1 VLGNRGESGEGIAE
15 PATSAASPTPHRR
28 DIQGLRALAV
38 LLVVAFHAGLAVHG
52 GFTGVDVFFAIS
64 GFVIMG
70 MLFEERHRTGRTSLR
85 TFYARR
91 ARRILPA
98 LALTVSVTALLAFV
112 AVSPLA
118 PKQTTAKTG
127 LAAIFSVANL
137 YLQHNPVGYFGAGP
151 NTNPL
156 LHTWSLSVEEQFYL
170 IFPGLLVL
178 AWWLGRRFAPN
189 RSRRALAIGLVAF
202 GTITSFVLSYAATNN
217 VGGVASH
224 GLNSRFAFY
233 MAPARAWEFSLGAL
247 LALCAPL
254 LGRLPRRAA
263 AATGWFGLAL
273 VAVGALTITE
283 TTPFPGTAALI
294 PVVGACLLLAAGVNH
309 QVGVNRAL
317 AIPVMTRLG
326 DMSYSW
332 YLWHW
337 PLIVFARAI
346 WPGNSAVPIVAAAI
360 SFLPAYFAYRLFEN
374 PIRLNPTFVG
384 RRAIA
389 LGAVCLAVPALAC
402 VALARIELPG
412 RSVNTAAHIAA
423 MAQRHGDEIRHCT
436 AALID
441 RVPALCTYRAAQAR
455 GTVVLV
461 GDSNAGQFTE
471 PAARAAEHDGYNLL
485 VATRHGCRFVDVT
498 VLRSGRADLTCARYV
513 MRAVQTLEHQS
524 PALVLIASSTPEIIN
539 PPNVAL
545 EDPETKAIARSV
557 SAKQHLLTLGLER
570 VLRPLADAG
579 IPAVVIHT
587 IPQFPSWDPN
597 CAAIRAYLDP
607 ASCGTSRP
615 RAEEERF
622 REAARRAENDA
633 VRMVPGTATVDFVES
648 LGGAAFRVTNPQ
660 AASGCGCGTSFS
672 I

>member
-1 VLGNRGESGEGIAE
+1 M
-15 PATSAASPTPHRR
+15 
-28 DIQGLRALAV
+28 
-38 LLVVAFHAGLAVHG
+38 
-52 GFTGVDVFFAIS
+52 DVFFAIS

-70 MLFEERHRTGRTSLR
+70 MLFDERHRTGRTSLR

-98 LALTVSVTALLAFV
+98 LALAVSVTALLAFV

-127 LAAIFSVANL
+127 FAAIFSVANL

-170 IFPGLLVL
+170 VFPGLLVL
-178 AWWLGRRFAPN
+178 AWWMGRRFAPKL
-189 RSRRALAIGLVAF
+189 SRRSLAIALVAF

-217 VGGVASH
+217 VAGVASH

-247 LALCAPL
+247 LALCTPL
-254 LGRLPRRAA
+254 VGRLSRHV
-263 AATGWFGLAL
+263 ATAIGWIGLAL
-273 VAVGALTITE
+273 VAIGAVAITE

-294 PVVGACLLLAAGVNH
+294 PVMGACLLLAAGVNR
-309 QVGVNRAL
+309 QTGVNRAL
-317 AIPVMTRLG
+317 AVPAMTRLG

-346 WPGNSAVPIVAAAI
+346 WPNNDAVLLVAAAV
-360 SFLPAYFAYRLFEN
+360 SFVPAYFAYRLFEN
-374 PIRLNPTFVG
+374 PIRRNHTFVG
-384 RRAIA
+384 RRAVA
-389 LGAVCLAVPALAC
+389 LGVVCIAVPAVAC
-402 VALARIELPG
+402 VALARIALPG
-412 RSVNTAAHIAA
+412 RSADTAAHIAA
-423 MAQRHGDEIRHCT
+423 MAQRHGDEIRHCS

-441 RVPALCTYRAAQAR
+441 RVPAPCTYRAAHAR
-455 GTVVLV
+455 GTVILV

-471 PAARAAEHDGYNLL
+471 PAARAAQHDGYNLL
-485 VATRHGCRFVDVT
+485 VATRHGCRFADVT
-498 VLRSGRADLTCARYV
+498 VLRSGRADANCARYV
-513 MRAVQTLEHQS
+513 MRAVQTLEHRS

-545 EDPETKAIARSV
+545 QDPVTKRVARSMI
-557 SAKQHLLTLGLER
+557 AKEHLWALGLER
-570 VLRPLADAG
+570 VLRPLAHAG
-579 IPAVVIHT
+579 IPAVIIHT

-607 ASCGTSRP
+607 ASCGTARSR
-615 RAEEERF
+615 ADEERF
-622 REAARRAENDA
+622 GEAARRAEEEA
-633 VRMVPGTATVDFVES
+633 VRRVPGTTSADFVDRLCTQSVCATNRENHWLYRDGNHLS
-648 LGGAAFRVTNPQ
+648 LTGSLDLTTDFERIIATN
-660 AASGCGCGTSFS
+660 AHGSSSA
-672 I
+672 

>member
-1 VLGNRGESGEGIAE
+1 M
-15 PATSAASPTPHRR
+15 
-28 DIQGLRALAV
+28 RALAV
-38 LLVVAFHAGLAVHG
+38 VLVVVFHAGLPVHG
-52 GFTGVDVFFAIS
+52 GFIGVDVFFAIS

-70 MLFEERHRTGRTSLR
+70 MLFDERRRTGRTSLR

-127 LAAIFSVANL
+127 FAAIFSVANL

-178 AWWLGRRFAPN
+178 AWWMGRRFAPT
-189 RSRRALAIGLVAF
+189 RSRRALAIGLVTV
-202 GTITSFVLSYAATNN
+202 GTITSFVVSYAATYN
-217 VGGVASH
+217 VGGVAAH

-247 LALCAPL
+247 LALCAPAL
-254 LGRLPRRAA
+254 SRRSRRFAT
-263 AATGWFGLAL
+263 ATGWIGLAL
-273 VAVGALTITE
+273 VAVGTLTITE
-283 TTPFPGTAALI
+283 TTAFPGTAALLPAI
-294 PVVGACLLLAAGVNH
+294 GACLLLAAGVHH
-309 QVGVNRAL
+309 QAGVNRAF
-317 AIPVMTRLG
+317 AVPVMTRLG

-346 WPGNSAVPIVAAAI
+346 WPDNSTVPVLAAAV
-360 SFLPAYFAYRLFEN
+360 SFLPAYGAYRLFEN
-374 PIRLNPTFVG
+374 PIRLNPKFVG
-384 RRAIA
+384 RRAVA
-389 LGAVCLAVPALAC
+389 LAAVCIAVPAVAC

-412 RSVNTAAHIAA
+412 RSVDTAAHLVA

-436 AALID
+436 APVID
-441 RVPALCTYRAAQAR
+441 RVPALCTYRTAHPK
-455 GTVVLV
+455 GTIILV

-471 PAARAAEHDGYNLL
+471 PAARAAHHDGYNLL

-498 VLRSGRADLTCARYV
+498 VLRSGRADATCAHYV

-524 PALVLIASSTPEIIN
+524 PALVLIASSTPEIVN

-545 EDPETKAIARSV
+545 QDPVTKEVARSV
-557 SAKQHLLTLGLER
+557 SAKQHLLAVGLER
-570 VLRPLADAG
+570 VLRPLAHAG
-579 IPAVVIHT
+579 VPVVVIHT
-587 IPQFPSWDPN
+587 IPQFPLWDPN

-607 ASCGTSRP
+607 ASCGIARP
-615 RAEEERF
+615 RADEERF
-622 REAARRAENDA
+622 REAARRAENEA
-633 VRMVPGTATVDFVES
+633 VRRVPGTTTADFVDHLCSPSTCATNRENHWLYRDGNHLSLTGSLDLTVDFERIIATNAHATTSAS
-648 LGGAAFRVTNPQ
+648 L
-660 AASGCGCGTSFS
+660 SS
-672 I
+672 